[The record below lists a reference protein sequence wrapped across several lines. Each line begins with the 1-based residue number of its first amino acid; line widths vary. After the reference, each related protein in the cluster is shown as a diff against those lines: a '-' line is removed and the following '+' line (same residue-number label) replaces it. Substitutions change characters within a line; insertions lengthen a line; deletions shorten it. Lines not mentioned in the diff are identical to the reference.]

1 MNKILTVLAILAVG
15 LGVISCNKDD
25 STVDYTEY
33 YGWRDQNNDM
43 YMLLVDA
50 FKNAG
55 KNAYFA
61 DTVGSQQEPYA
72 PKCFYR
78 VISSANEDSLRAI
91 NRWITPYYTS
101 TLKMHYTLYDPKS
114 VMEKLPTDISG
125 LNDAILM
132 NSIFFDGT
140 NKADTLESSQ
150 VKFFE
155 NFTPGDVIVGWGD
168 LLQQMHIGDNWL
180 VFIPWYL
187 AYGQA
192 GNSTID
198 PYSNLFFRMQ
208 LVDITSWGG
217 TIPEVKN

>member
-1 MNKILTVLAILAVG
+1 MNKIVSVLAILAVFIG
-15 LGVISCNKDD
+15 FASCNKDD
-25 STVDYTEY
+25 DSTDYTEY
-33 YGWRDQNNDM
+33 YEWRDQNNAV
-43 YMLLVDA
+43 YQNLCSYLTTY
-50 FKNAG
+50 G

-61 DTVGSQQEPYA
+61 DTVGSQAEPLA

-78 VISSANEDSLRAI
+78 VLNSANEDSLRAI

-101 TLKMHYTLYDPKS
+101 TLKMHYTLYDPES
-114 VMEKLPTDISG
+114 VMEKLPTDAAKC
-125 LNDAILM
+125 NDVEYM
-132 NSIFFDGT
+132 NSIFLDGV
-140 NKADTLESSQ
+140 NKADTLESMQ

-192 GNSTID
+192 GNTTID
-198 PYSNLFFRMQ
+198 PYSNLYFRMQ

-217 TIPEVKN
+217 NIPEVK